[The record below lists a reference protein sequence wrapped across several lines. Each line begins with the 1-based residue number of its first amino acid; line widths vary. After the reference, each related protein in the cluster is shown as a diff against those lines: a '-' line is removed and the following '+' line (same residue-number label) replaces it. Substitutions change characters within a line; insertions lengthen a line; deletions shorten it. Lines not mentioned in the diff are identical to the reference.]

1 MGQLGQSRSGEH
13 SGNDRPALVIDH
25 QLAGV
30 GDVAALGV
38 RAGNLPGGFR
48 QAGQAWGWHPR
59 AWLPVP
65 GVPGRGRGVQIAAI
79 VTALQ
84 IRTLITTT
92 AAASTATTQAPAS
105 LSRLWLAGT

>member
-1 MGQLGQSRSGEH
+1 M
-13 SGNDRPALVIDH
+13 V

-30 GDVAALGV
+30 GDVVALGV

-59 AWLPVP
+59 
-65 GVPGRGRGVQIAAI
+65 GRGVQIAAI

-92 AAASTATTQAPAS
+92 TAASTATIQAPAS
-105 LSRLWLAGT
+105 RRRLWLAGT